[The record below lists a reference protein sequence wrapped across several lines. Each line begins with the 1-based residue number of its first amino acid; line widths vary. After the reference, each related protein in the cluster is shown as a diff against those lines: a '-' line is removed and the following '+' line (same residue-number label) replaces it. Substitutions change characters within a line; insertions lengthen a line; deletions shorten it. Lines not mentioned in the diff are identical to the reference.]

1 MHASRIQIRHDDV
14 IRYQRIKYEECL
26 ADPIPG
32 VPCKRN
38 NNPCELVLYQS
49 LNRTHTW
56 GGAGLDNMRTDDQ
69 KLLDGWD
76 ADYKNC
82 TDHGGSHE
90 DCLQYKNDK
99 MEYPKYA
106 HPNIPSTH
114 ACGVFWTLT
123 PAARR
128 CSRNELYNG
137 TIIPDPPPYAQA
149 SRDSLEPNNCPLSS
163 GLTHLLSHVSC

>member
-1 MHASRIQIRHDDV
+1 MHASRVQIRHDDV

-69 KLLDGWD
+69 KLADGWD
-76 ADYKNC
+76 ADYMNC
-82 TDHGGSHE
+82 TAQGNSHE

-99 MEYPKYA
+99 MEYPKCAPKHTFNPTLA
-106 HPNIPSTH
+106 H
-114 ACGVFWTLT
+114 F
-123 PAARR
+123 
-128 CSRNELYNG
+128 
-137 TIIPDPPPYAQA
+137 
-149 SRDSLEPNNCPLSS
+149 
-163 GLTHLLSHVSC
+163 